1 MDTYFIV
8 LSVQTGAAYSH
19 LYYITYPSLS
29 LVKCGTLYKGMM
41 LSHAIISKLGG
52 NRKNKDFARC
62 PLFLG
67 IFARCVFGN
76 RHFYSVGIT
85 RQSAFLWHN
94 SAIGIFTRHFF

>member
-52 NRKNKDFARC
+52 NREEQGFC
-62 PLFLG
+62 PSPFISRYFRALCFWK
-67 IFARCVFGN
+67 
-76 RHFYSVGIT
+76 
-85 RQSAFLWHN
+85 SAFLLGRHN
-94 SAIGIFTRHFF
+94 SAIGIFMA

>member
-52 NRKNKDFARC
+52 NREEQGFC
-62 PLFLG
+62 PLPFISRYFRALC
-67 IFARCVFGN
+67 FWK
-76 RHFYSVGIT
+76 
-85 RQSAFLWHN
+85 SAFLLGRHN
-94 SAIGIFTRHFF
+94 SAIGIFTA

>member
-52 NRKNKDFARC
+52 NREEQGFC
-62 PLFLG
+62 PLPFISRYFRALC
-67 IFARCVFGN
+67 FWK
-76 RHFYSVGIT
+76 
-85 RQSAFLWHN
+85 SAFLLGRHN
-94 SAIGIFTRHFF
+94 SAIGIFMA